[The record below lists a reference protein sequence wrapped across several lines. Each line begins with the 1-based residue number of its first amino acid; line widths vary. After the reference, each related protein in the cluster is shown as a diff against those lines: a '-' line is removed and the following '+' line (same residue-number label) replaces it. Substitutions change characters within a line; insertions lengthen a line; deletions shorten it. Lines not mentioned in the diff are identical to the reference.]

1 MIGHEADGRD
11 KQKTHIALWIDH
23 AQRSPRVQRVAPAIV
38 VAGAVAVAVV
48 EGRHF
53 LFYFLSS
60 PVYVP
65 FVQSKPVLSL
75 VGLEIDLSYQ

>member
-1 MIGHEADGRD
+1 MGGTNKKLTLLSGSITCSDRLAYNALLLPLLLP
-11 KQKTHIALWIDH
+11 ALWLLPLLKDVIFY
-23 AQRSPRVQRVAPAIV
+23 ITF
-38 VAGAVAVAVV
+38 
-48 EGRHF
+48 F
-53 LFYFLSS
+53 LS

>member
-11 KQKTHIALWIDH
+11 KQKTHIALWIDQ
-23 AQRSPRVQRVAPAIV
+23 AQRSPRVQLVALAIV
-38 VAGAVAVAVV
+38 VPGAVAVAIV
-48 EGRHF
+48 EGHHF

-65 FVQSKPVLSL
+65 FVQSKPVVSL